1 MFKSLINLAQQA
13 AAYSEEHDLFC
24 EMTTMGLLRWG
35 YLEIG
40 KWLADQGCIDRPD
53 DVFMMNTNE
62 IESSVMVPGKA
73 DMRWLTRRRRKNGRH

>member
-1 MFKSLINLAQQA
+1 MKSMT
-13 AAYSEEHDLFC
+13 SFC

-73 DMRWLTRRRRKNGRH
+73 DMRWLTRRRREEWEALTDRLAKKRG